1 MIESYLW
8 RVRASRLVGLLGL
21 LQARG
26 RMTAAQLAAE
36 LEVSPR
42 TVLRDIEALS
52 AAGIPVYAIRG
63 SQGGFQLIDGF
74 RSDLPAAASIPEH
87 SRAAPSATGRSPG
100 PADTPRRS
108 PGPVGNTGRGPGP
121 ASAPGRSPGSASA
134 PGPGI
139 DPGGVTVQRARVL
152 LSPRGRRLAAL
163 LGRPSDIRVRRSPH
177 VVAGREDWVEAW
189 VRIDSPD
196 VAVLDML
203 ALGAEVEVLHPPG
216 LRAGVRDAATRIAA
230 LHEALP

>member
-1 MIESYLW
+1 MIEGYLW
-8 RVRASRLVGLLGL
+8 HVRASRLVGLLGL

-52 AAGIPVYAIRG
+52 AAGIPVYAVRG
-63 SQGGFQLIDGF
+63 SQGGFELIDGF
-74 RSDLPAAASIPEH
+74 RSDLPAAASTSGRRP
-87 SRAAPSATGRSPG
+87 AAASA
-100 PADTPRRS
+100 PRRS
-108 PGPVGNTGRGPGP
+108 RGPAGTSGRGP
-121 ASAPGRSPGSASA
+121 AAVSAPGRGA
-134 PGPGI
+134 GPG
-139 DPGGVTVQRARVL
+139 GATVPRARVR

-163 LGRPSDIRVRRSPH
+163 LGRPSGIRVRRSPH

-203 ALGAEVEVLHPPG
+203 ALGAEVEVLHPPE
-216 LRAGVRDAATRIAA
+216 LRAAIRDAATQIAA
-230 LHEALP
+230 LHTSPQALGRPGVDSRARRPH

>member
-1 MIESYLW
+1 M
-8 RVRASRLVGLLGL
+8 RASRLVGLLGL

-26 RMTAAQLAAE
+26 RMTAGQLAAE

-63 SQGGFQLIDGF
+63 SQGGFQLVDGF
-74 RSDLPAAASIPEH
+74 RSDLPAAASTPGRGPTAASAPE
-87 SRAAPSATGRSPG
+87 
-100 PADTPRRS
+100 
-108 PGPVGNTGRGPGP
+108 RGPGP
-121 ASAPGRSPGSASA
+121 AGGPRPGN
-134 PGPGI
+134 GPG
-139 DPGGVTVQRARVL
+139 GATVQRARVR

-163 LGRPSDIRVRRSPH
+163 LGRPPNIRVRRSPH

-189 VRIDSPD
+189 VRIDLPD

-203 ALGAEVEVLHPPG
+203 ALGAEVEVLHPPE
-216 LRAGVRDAATRIAA
+216 LRAALREAAIQIAA
-230 LHEALP
+230 LHQARP